1 MVNLIEKITTLNRHM
16 TGVTKM
22 GKVSVREA
30 VKHYQVSRPTL
41 MKHLKEGKL
50 SANKD
55 GQGTWEIDQSELTRV
70 YKPREGN
77 DHVYQ
82 SDLPTLNNSI
92 NSNENSLLQ
101 VKLDAAMET
110 IERLETDKAD
120 WKQQAQSLA
129 RLMPPEG
136 AGEGPRRSLW
146 SRIKGG

>member
-1 MVNLIEKITTLNRHM
+1 MVNLTEKITTLNRHM
-16 TGVTKM
+16 TGVIKM

-41 MKHLKEGKL
+41 MKNLKEGKL

-70 YKPREGN
+70 YKPREKN
-77 DHVYQ
+77 DHVDQ
-82 SDLPTLNNSI
+82 SNLSTLNRSI
-92 NSNENSLLQ
+92 NTNENSLLQ

-110 IERLETDKAD
+110 IERLEADKVD

-146 SRIKGG
+146 SLLKGD

>member
-1 MVNLIEKITTLNRHM
+1 MV
-16 TGVTKM
+16 
-22 GKVSVREA
+22 KVSVREA

-41 MKHLKEGKL
+41 MKHLKSGKV

-70 YKPREGN
+70 YKSRVKTESL
-77 DHVYQ
+77 DQ
-82 SDLPTLNNSI
+82 SNLATPNNPI

-110 IERLETDKAD
+110 IERLEADKAD

-129 RLMPPEG
+129 RLMPPDG
-136 AGEGPRRSLW
+136 AGEVTKRSLW
-146 SRIKGG
+146 ARIKGS

>member
-1 MVNLIEKITTLNRHM
+1 MVNPTAKLTTLNRHI
-16 TGVTKM
+16 TGVIKM

-55 GQGTWEIDQSELTRV
+55 GKGTWEIDQSELTRV
-70 YKPREGN
+70 YKPRTN
-77 DHVYQ
+77 NNHVDQ
-82 SDLPTLNNSI
+82 SNLATLNNPI
-92 NSNENSLLQ
+92 NSNKSSLLQ

-110 IERLETDKAD
+110 IERLEIDKAD

-136 AGEGPRRSLW
+136 TGEGPRRSLW

>member
-1 MVNLIEKITTLNRHM
+1 M
-16 TGVTKM
+16 TGVKKM

-70 YKPREGN
+70 YKPRKTS
-77 DHVYQ
+77 DHVDQ
-82 SDLPTLNNSI
+82 SNFPTLNNSI

-110 IERLETDKAD
+110 IERLEADKAD

>member
-1 MVNLIEKITTLNRHM
+1 MVNLTAKITTLNRHM

-22 GKVSVREA
+22 SKVSVREA

-77 DHVYQ
+77 DRVDQ
-82 SDLPTLNNSI
+82 SELPTLNNSI